1 MFKEFGFIEA
11 LPYLCIAIGAVL
23 GRGAGA
29 LADAEKAGLLAGA
42 PRAPKDR
49 DPSIT
54 AAPVETA
61 TKVVDRRADAG
72 EALLRKPVPPER
84 IEVARSRD
92 DDRGDFATSM
102 LVAAATHSTLA
113 GTLAGGS
120 LTGALVGSALTD
132 DEHSHNRSND
142 LCTTPEDRDSWSDQD
157 NDSCSSS
164 ADSDPSDDD

>member
-42 PRAPKDR
+42 APASKDG

-54 AAPVETA
+54 AAPEAA
-61 TKVVDRRADAG
+61 TTVVDRRADAG
-72 EALLRKPVPPER
+72 EALLRKPVPPQR
-84 IEVARSRD
+84 IGMARSRD
-92 DDRGDFATSM
+92 DNREDFATSM
-102 LVAAATHSTLA
+102 VVAAATHSAVA

-132 DEHSHNRSND
+132 DDRQSRLND
-142 LCTTPEDRDSWSDQD
+142 QCTTAEDRDSWSDQD

-164 ADSDPSDDD
+164 ADSDSSDDD